1 MISDADLYAEVF
13 EILSCMDKQTVM
25 KIPMEML
32 ELLKEERNKDYVSR
46 IDKEDLFNVNNIDQR
61 TVDLITWFNINYW
74 ADEEEKA
81 RLIENCKENDRKT
94 ELEKIKKYGTTI
106 PQRPQEKEEDDDD
119 YNHRSK
125 ALTPHDKESLWDKIR
140 YFFKTI
146 FSN

>member
-32 ELLKEERNKDYVSR
+32 ELLKEERNKNYVSR
-46 IDKEDLFNVNNIDQR
+46 IDREDLFNVNNIDQR

-81 RLIENCKENDRKT
+81 RLIENCKENDRKA
-94 ELEKIKKYGTTI
+94 EMEKISQYGTTVI
-106 PQRPQEKEEDDDD
+106 QRPKENTEEDDD
-119 YNHRSK
+119 YHHRSNVP
-125 ALTPHDKESLWDKIR
+125 TVHEKESFWDKVK